1 VQPVD
6 EDAARDVVR
15 SAGSERLTIEQLAA
29 RAGMTVRNVREH
41 QTRGL
46 LPPPALVGRKGFYD
60 ARHLSRLQLVRQLQ
74 QQGLNLHAIAWL
86 LEHAPADAPDEVA
99 RLEQAL
105 FAPWTTERARVY
117 SLDELRA
124 RFGDEDGTVA
134 RSRAEAMGLLRALD
148 GERWE
153 APAPRLLEAGAQLV
167 ELGVEVDAAL
177 TVVERLLASA
187 SAVAT
192 SFLELFVTEILY
204 PRDPAE
210 PGRGARDEA
219 EGDRGAATVR
229 DAVERLRPVASEA
242 VLAAFQLRMD
252 ELVSRTI
259 GAGGDGPRRG
269 RP

>member
-6 EDAARDVVR
+6 ADAARDVVR
-15 SAGSERLTIEQLAA
+15 SAGGERLTIEQLAA

-60 ARHLSRLQLVRQLQ
+60 ARHLSRLQLVRKLQ
-74 QQGLNLHAIAWL
+74 EEGLNLHAIAWL

-105 FAPWTTERARVY
+105 FAPWATERPRVY
-117 SLDELRA
+117 SLDELRE
-124 RFGDEDGTVA
+124 RFGDEAGAVA
-134 RSRAEAMGLLRALD
+134 RTRAEAMGLLRALD
-148 GERWE
+148 GDRWE

-177 TVVERLLASA
+177 AVVERLLASA
-187 SAVAT
+187 SAVAS
-192 SFLELFVTEILY
+192 SFLELFVTEILH
-204 PRDPAE
+204 PRAPTE
-210 PGRGARDEA
+210 PGDDARGEA
-219 EGDRGAATVR
+219 DGDGAATLR
-229 DAVERLRPVASEA
+229 DAVERLRPIASEA

-259 GAGGDGPRRG
+259 GPEG
-269 RP
+269 